1 MKLNSW
7 NLLFFLLF
15 VCESLSAQINVVAN
29 IQNANVGSASWI
41 KLGTLSLPQGGYNAS
56 IKINSGTGYNAR
68 LDQMG
73 VTEIYIRTSN
83 SSITQNGFAFS
94 AYAYRTGY
102 TKAINA
108 IKILPNASGTAAT
121 AYDIYI
127 YNNLYIGGSLYE
139 VTAGTGSW
147 TRVEAAS
154 TDPGANAYNV
164 PFNYKILNDISV
176 DTTLYVTTATS
187 RVGVGAPTPG
197 AKLHVST
204 DEVAIA
210 RFNKSSIPVTDGV
223 FTIGN
228 ATNNQSH
235 YIPSLIGRSY
245 CPTRPHGMVIIAEA
259 DDIVPPANDNLGAA
273 LVLDGRSK
281 NTSRLNNNNVLAVH
295 SYGTPLLMVKANGAL
310 CINTIDPKGY
320 MLAVNGSG
328 IFTKV
333 VVKNSSNWPDYV
345 FDKNYQLPSIQE
357 LENYINKNNRL
368 PDIPSA
374 NDIAS
379 KGLDL
384 AEMQK
389 LQMQKIEELTLYM
402 IQLNKQ
408 IAAQQQI
415 IQQQQELLDKLQAK

>member
-1 MKLNSW
+1 M
-7 NLLFFLLF
+7 
-15 VCESLSAQINVVAN
+15 
-29 IQNANVGSASWI
+29 
-41 KLGTLSLPQGGYNAS
+41 
-56 IKINSGTGYNAR
+56 
-68 LDQMG
+68 M
-73 VTEIYIRTSN
+73 
-83 SSITQNGFAFS
+83 
-94 AYAYRTGY
+94 
-102 TKAINA
+102 
-108 IKILPNASGTAAT
+108 
-121 AYDIYI
+121 
-127 YNNLYIGGSLYE
+127 
-139 VTAGTGSW
+139 
-147 TRVEAAS
+147 
-154 TDPGANAYNV
+154 
-164 PFNYKILNDISV
+164 
-176 DTTLYVTTATS
+176 
-187 RVGVGAPTPG
+187 
-197 AKLHVST
+197 
-204 DEVAIA
+204 
-210 RFNKSSIPVTDGV
+210 
-223 FTIGN
+223 
-228 ATNNQSH
+228 
-235 YIPSLIGRSY
+235 
-245 CPTRPHGMVIIAEA
+245 IIAEA
-259 DDIVPPANDNLGAA
+259 EDIVPPANDNLGAA

-281 NTSRLNNNNVLAVH
+281 NAARLNNNNVLAVH

-415 IQQQQELLDKLQAK
+415 IQQQQELLDKLRLK